1 LKNLQKITFFF
12 ILAVSL
18 LLVISQLVEYY
29 VPKDILITVVDAS
42 WAENTKTLGLYA
54 LGLVVLNI
62 IAYKSEYRYSPK
74 NKFDKW
80 MLASSAVII
89 LCYSLT
95 RLLLPYIFLSQLSS
109 QGLLVMP

>member
-1 LKNLQKITFFF
+1 MKNLQKITFFVV
-12 ILAVSL
+12 LAVS
-18 LLVISQLVEYY
+18 LVISQLVEYY
-29 VPKDILITVVDAS
+29 YPKEILITVIDAS

-80 MLASSAVII
+80 MLASSVVI
-89 LCYSLT
+89 LVCYSLT
-95 RLLLPYIFLSQLSS
+95 RLLLPYIFLYQLSS
-109 QGLLVMP
+109 QGLLMMP